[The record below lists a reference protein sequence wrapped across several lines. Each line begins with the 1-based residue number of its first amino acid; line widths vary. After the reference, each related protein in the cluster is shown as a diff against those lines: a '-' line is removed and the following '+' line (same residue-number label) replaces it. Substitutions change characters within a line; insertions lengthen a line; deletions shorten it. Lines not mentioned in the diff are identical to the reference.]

1 MSKEPPGGLPHS
13 GPKLGWSNCPVIRG
27 WPGMS
32 GAAFL
37 GMLEE
42 EHADINFSDFWD
54 PFFNDFS

>member
-1 MSKEPPGGLPHS
+1 MSKELPGGLPHLYS
-13 GPKLGWSNCPVIRG
+13 QGVWGPGLVIRG
-27 WPGMS
+27 WPGVS

-37 GMLEE
+37 GMLQE